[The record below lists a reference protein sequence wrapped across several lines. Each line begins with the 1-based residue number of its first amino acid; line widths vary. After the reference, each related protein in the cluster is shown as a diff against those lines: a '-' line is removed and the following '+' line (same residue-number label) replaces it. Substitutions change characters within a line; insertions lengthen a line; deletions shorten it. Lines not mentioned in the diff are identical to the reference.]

1 MFWMEIYKNITP
13 LSTNWVK
20 MKVYLDN
27 GNTTPVDERVVE
39 AMKPYFTEKY
49 GHPLFI
55 YSQGKDAHRAV
66 EKAKDYVAETVG
78 AEGYSLTFTSGA
90 TEANDMAIRGVAKA
104 RKEKGNHIITS
115 NVENPSVLRICEELE
130 GKGFDVDYLDVD
142 EEGFVDLD
150 QLEELVSEETILVS
164 IGHVSGEIGT
174 IQPIR
179 EIGEILKDEN
189 PEVLF
194 HTNAAASYGRV
205 PLDVKESAVDLLSL
219 SAHKIHGPKGVGAL
233 IRGENADIE
242 PVNYGYLSLS
252 ELRPGTEN
260 VPGIVGFQKAA
271 ELSFDNFESKVKDI
285 LQLRKRLM
293 DGIENHISDVVLH
306 GPEGEYRSPAN
317 VNYSFKHIEG
327 ESILMHLDARGI
339 SVATGSACATRK
351 LEPSHV
357 LTAIGVDPVVAHG
370 AIRFTLSRMNTEEEI
385 NYTLEVLPE
394 VVEKLRQMSPMKK

>member
-1 MFWMEIYKNITP
+1 MEA
-13 LSTNWVK
+13 
-20 MKVYLDN
+20 YLDN
-27 GNTTPVDERVVE
+27 GNTTPVDGKVVE

-55 YSQGKDAHRAV
+55 YSEGKEAHNAV
-66 EKAKDYVAETVG
+66 EAAEDFIAGTVG
-78 AEGYSLTFTSGA
+78 AEKHSVTFTSGA
-90 TEANDMAIRGVAKA
+90 TEAHDIALRGAAKA
-104 RKEKGNHIITS
+104 SQKKGNHIITS

-130 GKGFDVDYLDVD
+130 GRGFDVNYLDVD
-142 EEGFVDLD
+142 EDGFVDLN
-150 QLEELVSEETILVS
+150 QLKELISERTILVS

-205 PLDVKESAVDLLSL
+205 PLDIKKAEVDLLSL

-233 IRGENADIE
+233 LRREEVDIE

-252 ELRPGTEN
+252 KLRPGTEN
-260 VPGIVGFQKAA
+260 VPGIVGFRKAA
-271 ELSFDNFESKVKDI
+271 ELSFENFESKKKRI
-285 LQLRKRLM
+285 LRLRNKLM
-293 DGIENHISDVVLH
+293 KGIENRISDVVLH
-306 GPEGEYRSPAN
+306 GPEGKNRSPTN

-327 ESILMHLDARGI
+327 ESILMHLDARGV

-357 LTAIGVDPVVAHG
+357 LTAIGIDPVVAHG

-394 VVEKLRQMSPMKK
+394 VVEKLREMSPMKK